1 MGCWCVFDYQ
11 CPLDSYGIE
20 LSFSYVNFFLLKIEV
35 YLGMN
40 EGTHIHFLCRWWWSF
55 SSVFSFHLILPFDQN
70 AIIIYLRL
78 ESRRRS
84 PFSFVFLHPFWF
96 RKECWSNDTNRL
108 RKNNITAG
116 ENQVYRSRFRY
127 QRERERDLSNEQTL
141 ERKETVFYS
150 QSYES
155 CESYESRV
163 FFVCCFLLH
172 LQTEGLK
179 ERKSILEEEAASHRV
194 NCFVEDKALVQT
206 MMMRM

>member
-20 LSFSYVNFFLLKIEV
+20 LSFSYVNFFLSKIEV

-127 QRERERDLSNEQTL
+127 QRERER
-141 ERKETVFYS
+141 ERSIQRTNIRTE
-150 QSYES
+150 
-155 CESYESRV
+155 RDR
-163 FFVCCFLLH
+163 LLFSVVWVVWVVWVAC
-172 LQTEGLK
+172 LLCVLFPPSFTDWRTEGEK
-179 ERKSILEEEAASHRV
+179 IHSWRRSSIASSQLFCR
-194 NCFVEDKALVQT
+194 
-206 MMMRM
+206 R